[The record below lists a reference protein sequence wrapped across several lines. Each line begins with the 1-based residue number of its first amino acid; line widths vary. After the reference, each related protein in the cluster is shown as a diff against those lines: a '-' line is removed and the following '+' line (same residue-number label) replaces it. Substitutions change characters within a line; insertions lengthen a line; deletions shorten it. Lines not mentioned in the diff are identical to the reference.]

1 MYFITVIFIR
11 VKYFVVLPALM
22 IQIQF
27 PGWCSYDQK
36 CRKCSV
42 KWSIH
47 IRLCVITVHY

>member
-1 MYFITVIFIR
+1 LHFITVIFIH
-11 VKYFVVLPALM
+11 VEYFGILPALM
-22 IQIQF
+22 IRIQF

-47 IRLCVITVHY
+47 VRLYEITVHY